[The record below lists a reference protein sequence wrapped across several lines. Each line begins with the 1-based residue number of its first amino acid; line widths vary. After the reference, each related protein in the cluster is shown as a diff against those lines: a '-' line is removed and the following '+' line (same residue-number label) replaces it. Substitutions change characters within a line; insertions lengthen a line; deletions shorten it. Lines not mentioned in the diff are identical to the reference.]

1 MFIFRTMKI
10 KLLCI
15 MGLLVLSC
23 KDQKKES
30 EPSQVGQAEEQ
41 TESVTPKD
49 GSQLVKL
56 NIVDFKGLKPLLE
69 KQNDTTYVVNFWATW
84 CGPCVK
90 ELPYYETLNSNYK
103 DRKVK
108 VVLVSLDFPHLY
120 DKKLKPFIVENNLQ
134 SQVVALDDPDMN
146 TWIPEVSPEW
156 SGSLPATL
164 IYNKN
169 KRKFYEQSFTYDTL
183 ENALKPFLN

>member
-1 MFIFRTMKI
+1 MKL

-15 MGLLVLSC
+15 IGLIVFSC

-30 EPSQVGQAEEQ
+30 ESPAGDQPEAQ
-41 TESVTPKD
+41 TKPMATADLSETISLDV
-49 GSQLVKL
+49 
-56 NIVDFKGLKPLLE
+56 VDFKGLKPFLE

-90 ELPYYETLNSNYK
+90 ELPFYETLNKNYK
-103 DRKVK
+103 DRNVK

-120 DKKLKPFIVENNLQ
+120 EKKLKPFIVEHNIQ

-146 TWIPEVSPEW
+146 SWIPEVSSEW

-164 IYNKN
+164 IYNKEH
-169 KRKFYEQSFTYDTL
+169 RKFYEQSFTYDSL
-183 ENALKPFLN
+183 EKALKPFLK